1 MSPGM
6 SEEKSDGL
14 WIGKSRL
21 NSAISYGLALPL
33 ADKSVPPRPACQV
46 EEKMECVQSTVS
58 QCSTETRI
66 GSTGEEEQVEVS
78 TFTFTFQQDSSL
90 LLFFFCRFAGTFLLK
105 TANL

>member
-6 SEEKSDGL
+6 SEEKSDGRL
-14 WIGKSRL
+14 WIRKSRL
-21 NSAISYGLALPL
+21 NSAICFGLSLPL
-33 ADKSVPPRPACQV
+33 ADKSIPPRPACQV

-78 TFTFTFQQDSSL
+78 TFTFTF
-90 LLFFFCRFAGTFLLK
+90 
-105 TANL
+105 

>member
-1 MSPGM
+1 M

-21 NSAISYGLALPL
+21 NSAISYGLSLPL
-33 ADKSVPPRPACQV
+33 ADKCVLLRPACQV

-66 GSTGEEEQVEVS
+66 GSTGEQEQVEVS
-78 TFTFTFQQDSSL
+78 TSTFTF
-90 LLFFFCRFAGTFLLK
+90 
-105 TANL
+105 

>member
-6 SEEKSDGL
+6 SEEKIDWL
-14 WIGKSRL
+14 WSGKSRL
-21 NSAISYGLALPL
+21 NSAICFGLSLPL

-78 TFTFTFQQDSSL
+78 TFTFTFYRDSSL
-90 LLFFFCRFAGTFLLK
+90 SLFFFCRFAGTFLLK